1 MNGKIDEMAK
11 YLGPKLKLCRREG
24 SDLFLKSGVRSI
36 DTKCKLE
43 QSPGQHGNR
52 KPRLSDYGIQLRE
65 KQKVRRLYG
74 ILERQF
80 HNYYKLAVRLKGNTG
95 ENLLKLLEDRLDNVV
110 YRMGF
115 GSTRSESRQLVNHK
129 SILVNNRVVNIA
141 SYQLSI
147 NDRISVRE
155 KCKSQSRIKAALELS
170 EQREKPNWLEVDI
183 NKMEGFLKRYPERAD
198 LSAEINEHLI
208 VELYSK

>member
-1 MNGKIDEMAK
+1 MAK

-43 QSPGQHGNR
+43 QPPGQHGTR
-52 KPRLSDYGIQLRE
+52 KMRLSDYGVQLRE

-80 HNYYKLAVRLKGNTG
+80 HNYYKKATRLKGNTG
-95 ENLLKLLEDRLDNVV
+95 EKLLQLLEDRLDNVV

-115 GSTRSESRQLVNHK
+115 GATRLEARQLVNHK
-129 SILVNNRVVNIA
+129 SILVNECVVNIS
-141 SYQLSI
+141 SYQLSP
-147 NDRISVRE
+147 NDIVRVRE
-155 KCKSQSRIKAALELS
+155 KSKNQSRIKAALELS
-170 EQREKPNWLEVDI
+170 EQREKSSWLEVDN
-183 NKMEGFLKRYPERAD
+183 NKMQGIFKRIPERSD